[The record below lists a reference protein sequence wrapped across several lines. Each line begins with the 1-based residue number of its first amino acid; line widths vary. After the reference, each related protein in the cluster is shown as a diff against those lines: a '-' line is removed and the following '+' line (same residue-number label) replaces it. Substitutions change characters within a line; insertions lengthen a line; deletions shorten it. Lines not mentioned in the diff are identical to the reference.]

1 MVVRPALVASRS
13 MVATT
18 LTVAFASWFTKMFRA
33 TPLALTTMH
42 PRVVLKSH
50 LGIRQLEQSRRHLPM
65 LFLQKL
71 PSTQIAMYQ
80 HPLTEGLHG
89 ASTPSHSKVKT
100 RSQSTHQTAVT
111 PAMLATP
118 LIAVMQVM
126 QVTQVTQVTP
136 PIAVMHRTQ
145 AMTVDTS
152 DDGGCASTTQA
163 PLWLLTALIA
173 CRRRQK
179 NLSV

>member
-1 MVVRPALVASRS
+1 MVRPALVASRL

-18 LTVAFASWFTKMFRA
+18 LTVASASWFTKMFRA
-33 TPLALTTMH
+33 TPLAPTTMH

-50 LGIRQLEQSRRHLPM
+50 LGIRPLAQSRRHLPM
-65 LFLQKL
+65 LFSQKL
-71 PSTQIAMYQ
+71 PSTQIAMCQ
-80 HPLTEGLHG
+80 HPSTEELHG

-100 RSQSTHQTAVT
+100 RSKSTHQTAVT

-118 LIAVMQVM
+118 
-126 QVTQVTQVTP
+126 
-136 PIAVMHRTQ
+136 PIAVMPDD
-145 AMTVDTS
+145 ASDASDASDSSDASDTSDDGGSS

-173 CRRRQK
+173 CRRRKRPSQS
-179 NLSV
+179 NIIG

>member
-1 MVVRPALVASRS
+1 MVRPALVASRS

-33 TPLALTTMH
+33 TPLAPTTMH

-80 HPLTEGLHG
+80 HPLMEGLHG

-118 LIAVMQVM
+118 PIAVMR
-126 QVTQVTQVTP
+126 VTP

-145 AMTVDTS
+145 AMTVVQAMMVAVPPPPKRHFGCS
-152 DDGGCASTTQA
+152 PHSSLADGDKRPTQFN
-163 PLWLLTALIA
+163 IIG
-173 CRRRQK
+173 
-179 NLSV
+179 